1 MKKIRI
7 NPATTNMKMD
17 KVWAA
22 LNSYGI
28 YTEEQLE
35 EAVKK
40 MKPINISCMAGKIN
54 WPDGKAPDGFGQKSK
69 HPVNLYEHG

>member
-1 MKKIRI
+1 MGRVKI
-7 NPATTNMKMD
+7 NPATTNMKID

-28 YTEEQLE
+28 YTEEQLAE
-35 EAVKK
+35 EVKK

-54 WPDGKAPDGFGQKSK
+54 WLDGEAPDGFGQEQKY
-69 HPVNLYEHG
+69 PVSAY

>member
-1 MKKIRI
+1 MKRVKI

-17 KVWAA
+17 KVWAE

-28 YTEEQLE
+28 YTEEQLAE
-35 EAVKK
+35 EVKK

-54 WPDGKAPDGFGQKSK
+54 WLDGEGPDTFRQEQKQPIST
-69 HPVNLYEHG
+69 G